1 MDHEEHEPK
10 LFSLS
15 EAERA
20 RRDVEPLLIVA
31 MEGNREMEE
40 LDEKLNAIS
49 NRIQIMGGVT
59 IDYEVAA
66 RFRSAHNQTVV
77 KVHDALEQIH
87 AIGCV
92 VKDLESGLVDFP
104 ALLKDE
110 EVYLCWRLGEDRIR
124 YYHRQ
129 DEGFSGRKPINPE
142 DTGPQHPIQ

>member
-1 MDHEEHEPK
+1 MDHEEHEQK

-66 RFRSAHNQTVV
+66 RFRSAHNQTVA

-104 ALLKDE
+104 ARLKDE